1 MMERGTILNK
11 VYKVVTYL
19 GRGSMG
25 DLYLLERIKDG
36 RSIVAEEFMC
46 PRSHIFFKEVIGSRD
61 GERSALK
68 YYSFLSPEGRGCLP
82 DYTDRNLIKKPL
94 NSLPKWLKPVKW
106 ILLPLLMAVIV
117 LVFAGTMAG
126 FLGEWSGLLMTLL
139 LSALVCV
146 ISALTMR
153 FEIKSLSQV

>member
-25 DLYLLERIKDG
+25 DVYLLERIKDG

-46 PRSHIFFKEVIGSRD
+46 PRSHIFFKEVLRRRD
-61 GERSALK
+61 DELPALK
-68 YYSFLSPEGRGCLP
+68 YYSFLSPESSGYLP
-82 DYTDRNLIKKPL
+82 DYTDRNLIRRP
-94 NSLPKWLKPVKW
+94 SPFLPKWLKPVKW
-106 ILLPLLMAVIV
+106 VLLPFLMLVIV
-117 LVFAGTMAG
+117 FIFAGTMAG

-139 LSALVCV
+139 LSALVCI
-146 ISALTMR
+146 ISALSMR
-153 FEIKSLSQV
+153 VEIKASLR